1 MVHLHVVVQ
10 NNGLWL
16 VRSQSDPGR
25 MKRPKRM
32 TSLMKQQK
40 ETVRLKLW
48 PGKLEQVWSGP
59 YTISKMLPMGLYK
72 QYLAENILWQLKTEG
87 LLSSGTVTLKHQH
100 FRRDK
105 QLPNRLSNWIWYKQC
120 FKEKFGGGGGGN
132 PNKRDKVL
140 LMAVKI

>member
-1 MVHLHVVVQ
+1 
-10 NNGLWL
+10 
-16 VRSQSDPGR
+16 
-25 MKRPKRM
+25 
-32 TSLMKQQK
+32 MKQQK

-59 YTISKMLPMGLYK
+59 YTISKVLPMGLYK
-72 QYLAENILWQLKTEG
+72 QYLAENILLQLKTEG

-105 QLPNRLSNWIWYKQC
+105 KLPNRLSNWIWYKQC
-120 FKEKFGGGGGGN
+120 FKEKFGGGGGN

-140 LMAVKI
+140 LMAVKIYKENLESCLMN

>member
-1 MVHLHVVVQ
+1 
-10 NNGLWL
+10 
-16 VRSQSDPGR
+16 
-25 MKRPKRM
+25 
-32 TSLMKQQK
+32 MKQQK

-59 YTISKMLPMGLYK
+59 YTISKVLPIGLYK

-105 QLPNRLSNWIWYKQC
+105 KLPNRLSNWRELK
-120 FKEKFGGGGGGN
+120 KSLVGGGGGN